1 MGANSDWDV
10 ERSKYKGP
18 ERIAYQLSCQNR
30 ERWKILAENGA
41 ENYKEHERDSGKDS
55 CHNRER

>member
-1 MGANSDWDV
+1 
-10 ERSKYKGP
+10 
-18 ERIAYQLSCQNR
+18 
-30 ERWKILAENGA
+30 LAENGA